1 MTKIKLPDNN
11 FVLCIHFLF
20 YCVMEINY
28 ELLMNSAKN
37 AAQTS
42 YSPFSRFA
50 VGAAVLA
57 SSGKIYEG
65 CNVENSSF
73 GLTICA
79 ERCAIFKA
87 VSEGEK
93 EIVAVAIYSPNADSC
108 YPCGACR
115 QVMYE
120 FQGDNEEISVI
131 TENLGQLE
139 VQKLS
144 YFLPCGFRI

>member
-1 MTKIKLPDNN
+1 MNID
-11 FVLCIHFLF
+11 
-20 YCVMEINY
+20 Y
-28 ELLMNSAKN
+28 ETLMNNAKE
-37 AAQTS
+37 AARTS

-50 VGAAVLA
+50 VGAAVLT
-57 SSGKIYEG
+57 SSGKIYQG

-93 EIVAVAIYSPNADSC
+93 EILAVAIYSPNADSC

-115 QVMYE
+115 QVMFE
-120 FQGDNEEISVI
+120 FQGDEEELSVV

-139 VQKLS
+139 INKLS

>member
-1 MTKIKLPDNN
+1 MNID
-11 FVLCIHFLF
+11 FQ
-20 YCVMEINY
+20 E
-28 ELLMNSAKN
+28 LMNNAKE
-37 AAQTS
+37 ASKYS

-50 VGAAVLA
+50 VGAAVITP
-57 SSGKIYEG
+57 SGKIYRG

-73 GLTICA
+73 GLTNCA
-79 ERCAIFKA
+79 ERTAIFKA

-93 EIVAVAIYSPNADSC
+93 EILAVAIYSPNTDSC

-115 QVMYE
+115 QVLYE
-120 FQGDNEEISVI
+120 FQGDNYEIDVV
-131 TENLGQLE
+131 TENLGTLE

>member
-1 MTKIKLPDNN
+1 
-11 FVLCIHFLF
+11 
-20 YCVMEINY
+20 
-28 ELLMNSAKN
+28 MNKAKE
-37 AAQTS
+37 AAQNS

-50 VGAAVLA
+50 VGAAILT
-57 SSGKIYEG
+57 SSGKIYQG

-79 ERCAIFKA
+79 ERTAIFKA
-87 VSEGEK
+87 VSEGER
-93 EIVAVAIYSPNADSC
+93 EILAVAIYSPNSDSC

-115 QVMYE
+115 QVLYE

-131 TENLGQLE
+131 TENMGNLD
-139 VQKLS
+139 VNKLS

>member
-1 MTKIKLPDNN
+1 MDIDYK
-11 FVLCIHFLF
+11 
-20 YCVMEINY
+20 
-28 ELLMNSAKN
+28 LLMDKAKEASKN
-37 AAQTS
+37 S

-57 SSGKIYEG
+57 SSGTIYQG

-73 GLTICA
+73 GMTICA

-87 VSEGEK
+87 VSEGER
-93 EIVAVAIYSPNADSC
+93 EILAVAIYSPNSDSC

-120 FQGDNEEISVI
+120 FQKEDEEVVVI
-131 TENLGQLE
+131 TENLGELE
-139 VQKLS
+139 IKPLS
-144 YFLPCGFRI
+144 YFLPCGFKI

>member
-1 MTKIKLPDNN
+1 MTID
-11 FVLCIHFLF
+11 
-20 YCVMEINY
+20 Y
-28 ELLMNSAKN
+28 EQLMNRAKE
-37 AAQTS
+37 ASKTS

-50 VGAAVLA
+50 VGAAVLTE
-57 SSGKIYEG
+57 SGKIYEG

-87 VSEGEK
+87 ISEGERV
-93 EIVAVAIYSPNADSC
+93 IRAVAIYSPNADSC

-120 FQGDNEEISVI
+120 FQGDDEEISVV
-131 TENLGQLE
+131 TENMGNLD
-139 VQKLS
+139 VNKLS

>member
-1 MTKIKLPDNN
+1 MN
-11 FVLCIHFLF
+11 
-20 YCVMEINY
+20 INY
-28 ELLMNSAKN
+28 ELLMNNAKEASLN
-37 AAQTS
+37 S

-50 VGAAVLA
+50 VGAAVMT
-57 SSGKIYEG
+57 SNGKIYQG

-87 VSEGEK
+87 ISEGER
-93 EIVAVAIYSPNADSC
+93 EVLAVAIYSPNTDSC

-115 QVMYE
+115 QVLYE
-120 FQGDNEEISVI
+120 FQGDYEIDVI
-131 TENLGQLE
+131 TENLGSLE

>member
-1 MTKIKLPDNN
+1 MTID
-11 FVLCIHFLF
+11 
-20 YCVMEINY
+20 Y
-28 ELLMNSAKN
+28 EQLMNRAKE
-37 AAQTS
+37 ASKTS

-50 VGAAVLA
+50 VGAAVL
-57 SSGKIYEG
+57 SESGKIYEG

-87 VSEGEK
+87 ISEGERV
-93 EIVAVAIYSPNADSC
+93 IRAVAIYSPNADSC

-120 FQGDNEEISVI
+120 FQGDDEEISVV
-131 TENLGQLE
+131 TENMGNLDIN
-139 VQKLS
+139 KLS

>member
-1 MTKIKLPDNN
+1 
-11 FVLCIHFLF
+11 
-20 YCVMEINY
+20 MEIDY
-28 ELLMNSAKN
+28 KYLMDKAKDASKN
-37 AAQTS
+37 S

-50 VGAAVLA
+50 VGAAALA
-57 SSGKIYEG
+57 SSGKIYQG

-87 VSEGEK
+87 ISEGER
-93 EIVAVAIYSPNADSC
+93 EILAVAIYSPNSDSC

-120 FQGDNEEISVI
+120 FQGDDEEIVVI
-131 TENLGQLE
+131 TENLGALE
-139 VQKLS
+139 INKLS
-144 YFLPCGFRI
+144 FFLPCGFRI

>member
-1 MTKIKLPDNN
+1 MDIDFN
-11 FVLCIHFLF
+11 
-20 YCVMEINY
+20 
-28 ELLMNSAKN
+28 LLMDRAKE
-37 AAQTS
+37 ASKTS

-93 EIVAVAIYSPNADSC
+93 EILTVAIYSPNADSC

-115 QVMYE
+115 QVMFE
-120 FQGDNEEISVI
+120 FQGDNEEIAVV
-131 TENLGQLE
+131 TENLGELE
-139 VQKLS
+139 IKKLS

>member
-1 MTKIKLPDNN
+1 
-11 FVLCIHFLF
+11 
-20 YCVMEINY
+20 MEIDY
-28 ELLMNSAKN
+28 KLLMDKAKG
-37 AAQTS
+37 ASQTS

-50 VGAAVLA
+50 VGAAVLTPN
-57 SSGKIYEG
+57 GKIYQG

-87 VSEGEK
+87 VSEGER
-93 EIVAVAIYSPNADSC
+93 EILAVAIYSPNADSC

-115 QVMYE
+115 QVMFE
-120 FQGDNEEISVI
+120 FQGDSEIEVI
-131 TENLGQLE
+131 TENLGSLDI
-139 VQKLS
+139 QKLS

>member
-1 MTKIKLPDNN
+1 MNID
-11 FVLCIHFLF
+11 
-20 YCVMEINY
+20 Y
-28 ELLMNSAKN
+28 ELLMNKAKE
-37 AAQTS
+37 ASQSS

-50 VGAAVLA
+50 VGASVIT
-57 SSGKIYEG
+57 SSGKIYQG

-87 VSEGEK
+87 VSEGER
-93 EIVAVAIYSPNADSC
+93 EILAVAIYSPNTDSC

-115 QVMYE
+115 QVLYE
-120 FQGDNEEISVI
+120 FQGDNEIEVV
-131 TENLGQLE
+131 TENMGTLE